1 MSDKYVV
8 TIDNFD
14 GPLDLLL
21 HLIKEQDIDI
31 YDIKIEDITKQYL
44 DYIRHM
50 KELNLEI
57 ASEYLVMASELIEMK
72 SKMLLPKKKEK
83 EDDDYEEDPREL
95 LIERLLAYKRYKE
108 VTSEFKDLELT
119 RKMVFT
125 REPDNLNRYVKE
137 DENSE
142 ELGVADL
149 IDAFNNLLKRKEL
162 DRPIETKITKKELS
176 VTEKVNKIKNIL
188 RNKKKI
194 NFEDI
199 FEVSTKEEVIISF
212 LSVLEMVKK
221 DETTNSNN
229 LYNNPNPVNNIN
241 NIIPN
246 DTIQNQYINNP
257 SPSQNTNNIPNNTLA
272 KAQPEPQ
279 MMQRTTVT
287 GNPINTPDFT
297 ETPVNADNNI
307 SYSNVNYTKK
317 TPKKKNT
324 ITITSEIKLAM
335 IIVIILLAFV
345 FFFPDIVK
353 FFRKIFLGIS
363 R

>member
-1 MSDKYVV
+1 MNISDKYVV

-162 DRPIETKITKKELS
+162 DRPIATKITKKELS

-221 DETTNSNN
+221 DEILLT
-229 LYNNPNPVNNIN
+229 
-241 NIIPN
+241 
-246 DTIQNQYINNP
+246 Q
-257 SPSQNTNNIPNNTLA
+257 
-272 KAQPEPQ
+272 E
-279 MMQRTTVT
+279 
-287 GNPINTPDFT
+287 GNF
-297 ETPVNADNNI
+297 
-307 SYSNVNYTKK
+307 
-317 TPKKKNT
+317 KN
-324 ITITSEIKLAM
+324 
-335 IIVIILLAFV
+335 IVISLKA
-345 FFFPDIVK
+345 
-353 FFRKIFLGIS
+353 GE
-363 R
+363 

>member
-1 MSDKYVV
+1 MNLNDKYVV

-95 LIERLLAYKRYKE
+95 LIERLLAYKKYKE

-162 DRPIETKITKKELS
+162 DRPIATKITKKELS
-176 VTEKVNKIKNIL
+176 VAEKVNKIKNIL

-221 DETTNSNN
+221 DEILLT
-229 LYNNPNPVNNIN
+229 
-241 NIIPN
+241 
-246 DTIQNQYINNP
+246 Q
-257 SPSQNTNNIPNNTLA
+257 
-272 KAQPEPQ
+272 E
-279 MMQRTTVT
+279 
-287 GNPINTPDFT
+287 GNF
-297 ETPVNADNNI
+297 
-307 SYSNVNYTKK
+307 
-317 TPKKKNT
+317 KN
-324 ITITSEIKLAM
+324 
-335 IIVIILLAFV
+335 IVISL
-345 FFFPDIVK
+345 K
-353 FFRKIFLGIS
+353 EGE
-363 R
+363 

>member
-1 MSDKYVV
+1 MNMSDKYVV

-72 SKMLLPKKKEK
+72 SKMLLPKKREK
-83 EDDDYEEDPREL
+83 EEDDYEEDPREL

-119 RKMVFT
+119 RKMIFT
-125 REPDNLNRYVKE
+125 REPDNLNRYAKE
-137 DENSE
+137 EESIE

-162 DRPIETKITKKELS
+162 DRPIATKITKKELS
-176 VTEKVNKIKNIL
+176 VAEKVNKIKNIL

-221 DETTNSNN
+221 DEILLT
-229 LYNNPNPVNNIN
+229 
-241 NIIPN
+241 
-246 DTIQNQYINNP
+246 Q
-257 SPSQNTNNIPNNTLA
+257 
-272 KAQPEPQ
+272 E
-279 MMQRTTVT
+279 
-287 GNPINTPDFT
+287 GNF
-297 ETPVNADNNI
+297 
-307 SYSNVNYTKK
+307 
-317 TPKKKNT
+317 KN
-324 ITITSEIKLAM
+324 
-335 IIVIILLAFV
+335 IVISL
-345 FFFPDIVK
+345 K
-353 FFRKIFLGIS
+353 EGE
-363 R
+363 

>member
-1 MSDKYVV
+1 MNLNDKYVV

-72 SKMLLPKKKEK
+72 SKMLLPKKREK

-95 LIERLLAYKRYKE
+95 LIERLLAYKKYKE

-125 REPDNLNRYVKE
+125 REPDNLNRYAKE

-162 DRPIETKITKKELS
+162 DRPIATKITKKELS

-221 DETTNSNN
+221 DEILLT
-229 LYNNPNPVNNIN
+229 
-241 NIIPN
+241 
-246 DTIQNQYINNP
+246 Q
-257 SPSQNTNNIPNNTLA
+257 
-272 KAQPEPQ
+272 E
-279 MMQRTTVT
+279 
-287 GNPINTPDFT
+287 GNF
-297 ETPVNADNNI
+297 
-307 SYSNVNYTKK
+307 
-317 TPKKKNT
+317 KN
-324 ITITSEIKLAM
+324 
-335 IIVIILLAFV
+335 IVISL
-345 FFFPDIVK
+345 K
-353 FFRKIFLGIS
+353 EGE
-363 R
+363 

>member
-1 MSDKYVV
+1 MNLSDKYIV

-44 DYIRHM
+44 DYIKHM

-72 SKMLLPKKKEK
+72 SKMLLPKKREK
-83 EDDDYEEDPREL
+83 EEDDYEEDPREL

-119 RKMVFT
+119 RKMIFT
-125 REPDNLNRYVKE
+125 RVPDNLNRYAKE
-137 DENSE
+137 EESIE

-162 DRPIETKITKKELS
+162 DRPIATKITKKELS
-176 VTEKVNKIKNIL
+176 VADKVNKIKNIL
-188 RNKKKI
+188 RNKKRI
-194 NFEDI
+194 NFEEI

-221 DETTNSNN
+221 DEILLTQ
-229 LYNNPNPVNNIN
+229 
-241 NIIPN
+241 
-246 DTIQNQYINNP
+246 D
-257 SPSQNTNNIPNNTLA
+257 
-272 KAQPEPQ
+272 
-279 MMQRTTVT
+279 
-287 GNPINTPDFT
+287 GNF
-297 ETPVNADNNI
+297 
-307 SYSNVNYTKK
+307 
-317 TPKKKNT
+317 KN
-324 ITITSEIKLAM
+324 
-335 IIVIILLAFV
+335 IVISL
-345 FFFPDIVK
+345 K
-353 FFRKIFLGIS
+353 EGE
-363 R
+363 

>member
-1 MSDKYVV
+1 MNMSDKYVV

-162 DRPIETKITKKELS
+162 DRPIATKITKKELS

-188 RNKKKI
+188 RNKKRI

-221 DETTNSNN
+221 DEILLT
-229 LYNNPNPVNNIN
+229 
-241 NIIPN
+241 
-246 DTIQNQYINNP
+246 Q
-257 SPSQNTNNIPNNTLA
+257 
-272 KAQPEPQ
+272 E
-279 MMQRTTVT
+279 
-287 GNPINTPDFT
+287 GNF
-297 ETPVNADNNI
+297 
-307 SYSNVNYTKK
+307 
-317 TPKKKNT
+317 KN
-324 ITITSEIKLAM
+324 
-335 IIVIILLAFV
+335 IVISL
-345 FFFPDIVK
+345 K
-353 FFRKIFLGIS
+353 EGE
-363 R
+363 

>member
-1 MSDKYVV
+1 MNMSDKYVV

-95 LIERLLAYKRYKE
+95 LIERLLDYKRYKE

-119 RKMVFT
+119 RKMIFT

-162 DRPIETKITKKELS
+162 DRPIATKITKKELS

-221 DETTNSNN
+221 DEILLT
-229 LYNNPNPVNNIN
+229 
-241 NIIPN
+241 
-246 DTIQNQYINNP
+246 Q
-257 SPSQNTNNIPNNTLA
+257 
-272 KAQPEPQ
+272 E
-279 MMQRTTVT
+279 
-287 GNPINTPDFT
+287 GNF
-297 ETPVNADNNI
+297 
-307 SYSNVNYTKK
+307 
-317 TPKKKNT
+317 KN
-324 ITITSEIKLAM
+324 
-335 IIVIILLAFV
+335 IVISL
-345 FFFPDIVK
+345 K
-353 FFRKIFLGIS
+353 EGE
-363 R
+363 

>member
-1 MSDKYVV
+1 MNISDKYVV

-137 DENSE
+137 YENSE

-162 DRPIETKITKKELS
+162 DRPIATKITKKELS

-221 DETTNSNN
+221 DEILLT
-229 LYNNPNPVNNIN
+229 
-241 NIIPN
+241 
-246 DTIQNQYINNP
+246 Q
-257 SPSQNTNNIPNNTLA
+257 
-272 KAQPEPQ
+272 E
-279 MMQRTTVT
+279 
-287 GNPINTPDFT
+287 GNF
-297 ETPVNADNNI
+297 
-307 SYSNVNYTKK
+307 
-317 TPKKKNT
+317 KN
-324 ITITSEIKLAM
+324 
-335 IIVIILLAFV
+335 IVISL
-345 FFFPDIVK
+345 K
-353 FFRKIFLGIS
+353 EGE
-363 R
+363 

>member
-1 MSDKYVV
+1 MNLNDKYVV

-108 VTSEFKDLELT
+108 ITSEFKDLELT

-162 DRPIETKITKKELS
+162 DRPIATKITKKELS

-221 DETTNSNN
+221 DEILLT
-229 LYNNPNPVNNIN
+229 
-241 NIIPN
+241 
-246 DTIQNQYINNP
+246 Q
-257 SPSQNTNNIPNNTLA
+257 
-272 KAQPEPQ
+272 E
-279 MMQRTTVT
+279 
-287 GNPINTPDFT
+287 GNF
-297 ETPVNADNNI
+297 
-307 SYSNVNYTKK
+307 
-317 TPKKKNT
+317 KN
-324 ITITSEIKLAM
+324 
-335 IIVIILLAFV
+335 IVISL
-345 FFFPDIVK
+345 K
-353 FFRKIFLGIS
+353 EGE
-363 R
+363 

>member
-1 MSDKYVV
+1 MNLNDKYVV

-72 SKMLLPKKKEK
+72 SKMLLPKKREK

-95 LIERLLAYKRYKE
+95 LIERLLAYKKYKE

-162 DRPIETKITKKELS
+162 DRPIATKITKKELS

-221 DETTNSNN
+221 DEILLT
-229 LYNNPNPVNNIN
+229 
-241 NIIPN
+241 
-246 DTIQNQYINNP
+246 Q
-257 SPSQNTNNIPNNTLA
+257 
-272 KAQPEPQ
+272 E
-279 MMQRTTVT
+279 
-287 GNPINTPDFT
+287 GNF
-297 ETPVNADNNI
+297 
-307 SYSNVNYTKK
+307 
-317 TPKKKNT
+317 KN
-324 ITITSEIKLAM
+324 
-335 IIVIILLAFV
+335 IVISL
-345 FFFPDIVK
+345 K
-353 FFRKIFLGIS
+353 EGE
-363 R
+363 

>member
-1 MSDKYVV
+1 MNMSDKYVV

-108 VTSEFKDLELT
+108 ITSEFKDLELT

-142 ELGVADL
+142 ELGVVDL

-162 DRPIETKITKKELS
+162 DRPIATKITKKELS

-221 DETTNSNN
+221 DEILLT
-229 LYNNPNPVNNIN
+229 
-241 NIIPN
+241 
-246 DTIQNQYINNP
+246 Q
-257 SPSQNTNNIPNNTLA
+257 
-272 KAQPEPQ
+272 E
-279 MMQRTTVT
+279 
-287 GNPINTPDFT
+287 GNF
-297 ETPVNADNNI
+297 
-307 SYSNVNYTKK
+307 
-317 TPKKKNT
+317 KN
-324 ITITSEIKLAM
+324 
-335 IIVIILLAFV
+335 IVISL
-345 FFFPDIVK
+345 K
-353 FFRKIFLGIS
+353 EGE
-363 R
+363 

>member
-1 MSDKYVV
+1 MNLSDKYIV

-21 HLIKEQDIDI
+21 HLIKELDIDI

-44 DYIRHM
+44 DYIKHM

-119 RKMVFT
+119 RKMIFT
-125 REPDNLNRYVKE
+125 REPDNLNRYAKE
-137 DENSE
+137 E
-142 ELGVADL
+142 ESIEGLGVVDL

-162 DRPIETKITKKELS
+162 DRPIATKITKKELS
-176 VTEKVNKIKNIL
+176 VADKVNKIKNIL
-188 RNKKKI
+188 RNKKRI
-194 NFEDI
+194 NFEEI

-221 DETTNSNN
+221 DEILLTQ
-229 LYNNPNPVNNIN
+229 
-241 NIIPN
+241 
-246 DTIQNQYINNP
+246 D
-257 SPSQNTNNIPNNTLA
+257 
-272 KAQPEPQ
+272 
-279 MMQRTTVT
+279 
-287 GNPINTPDFT
+287 GNF
-297 ETPVNADNNI
+297 
-307 SYSNVNYTKK
+307 
-317 TPKKKNT
+317 KN
-324 ITITSEIKLAM
+324 
-335 IIVIILLAFV
+335 IVISL
-345 FFFPDIVK
+345 K
-353 FFRKIFLGIS
+353 EGE
-363 R
+363 

>member
-1 MSDKYVV
+1 MNISDKYVV

-108 VTSEFKDLELT
+108 VTSEFKDLELN

-162 DRPIETKITKKELS
+162 DRPIATKITKKELS

-221 DETTNSNN
+221 DEILLT
-229 LYNNPNPVNNIN
+229 
-241 NIIPN
+241 
-246 DTIQNQYINNP
+246 Q
-257 SPSQNTNNIPNNTLA
+257 
-272 KAQPEPQ
+272 E
-279 MMQRTTVT
+279 
-287 GNPINTPDFT
+287 GNF
-297 ETPVNADNNI
+297 
-307 SYSNVNYTKK
+307 
-317 TPKKKNT
+317 KN
-324 ITITSEIKLAM
+324 
-335 IIVIILLAFV
+335 IVISL
-345 FFFPDIVK
+345 K
-353 FFRKIFLGIS
+353 EGE
-363 R
+363 

>member
-1 MSDKYVV
+1 MIIVNMSDKYVV

-162 DRPIETKITKKELS
+162 DRPIATKITKKELS

-221 DETTNSNN
+221 DEILLT
-229 LYNNPNPVNNIN
+229 
-241 NIIPN
+241 
-246 DTIQNQYINNP
+246 Q
-257 SPSQNTNNIPNNTLA
+257 
-272 KAQPEPQ
+272 E
-279 MMQRTTVT
+279 
-287 GNPINTPDFT
+287 GNF
-297 ETPVNADNNI
+297 
-307 SYSNVNYTKK
+307 
-317 TPKKKNT
+317 KN
-324 ITITSEIKLAM
+324 
-335 IIVIILLAFV
+335 IVISL
-345 FFFPDIVK
+345 K
-353 FFRKIFLGIS
+353 EGE
-363 R
+363 

>member
-83 EDDDYEEDPREL
+83 EEDDYEEDPREL
-95 LIERLLAYKRYKE
+95 LIERLLDYKRYKE

-162 DRPIETKITKKELS
+162 DRPIATKITKKELS

-221 DETTNSNN
+221 DEILLT
-229 LYNNPNPVNNIN
+229 
-241 NIIPN
+241 
-246 DTIQNQYINNP
+246 Q
-257 SPSQNTNNIPNNTLA
+257 
-272 KAQPEPQ
+272 E
-279 MMQRTTVT
+279 
-287 GNPINTPDFT
+287 GNF
-297 ETPVNADNNI
+297 
-307 SYSNVNYTKK
+307 
-317 TPKKKNT
+317 KN
-324 ITITSEIKLAM
+324 
-335 IIVIILLAFV
+335 IVISL
-345 FFFPDIVK
+345 K
-353 FFRKIFLGIS
+353 EGE
-363 R
+363 

>member
-1 MSDKYVV
+1 MNISDKYVV

-44 DYIRHM
+44 DYIKHM

-83 EDDDYEEDPREL
+83 EEDDYEEDPREL

-162 DRPIETKITKKELS
+162 DRPIATKITKKELS

-221 DETTNSNN
+221 DEILLT
-229 LYNNPNPVNNIN
+229 
-241 NIIPN
+241 
-246 DTIQNQYINNP
+246 Q
-257 SPSQNTNNIPNNTLA
+257 
-272 KAQPEPQ
+272 E
-279 MMQRTTVT
+279 
-287 GNPINTPDFT
+287 GNF
-297 ETPVNADNNI
+297 
-307 SYSNVNYTKK
+307 
-317 TPKKKNT
+317 KN
-324 ITITSEIKLAM
+324 
-335 IIVIILLAFV
+335 IVISL
-345 FFFPDIVK
+345 K
-353 FFRKIFLGIS
+353 EGE
-363 R
+363 